1 MSSIVAGDIKVLNGN
16 ILLFNNI
23 SVPNYTFLSGVT
35 SGGNHFRNLR
45 DAITVVRKAGGLLTP
60 QRPLFRESFV
70 APFLIIF

>member
-23 SVPNYTFLSGVT
+23 SVPNYTLSGVT